1 MSEGIEKQD
10 PTMCCLQE
18 THFKYK
24 DPCKLKVVKRRK
36 TYYANTNQKKA
47 GVAIV
52 TSDREDFRARDSIR
66 NKEGHYINVSRVSSQ
81 RKYGNS

>member
-1 MSEGIEKQD
+1 
-10 PTMCCLQE
+10 MCRLQE

-52 TSDREDFRARDSIR
+52 TSEQGTVSGIKRDIT
-66 NKEGHYINVSRVSSQ
+66 
-81 RKYGNS
+81 